1 MKALI
6 TGGAGFIGSH
16 LAEALLTH
24 GHRVTALDNLATGS
38 AENVQHLREH
48 PRFRLVVDSALNS
61 ELMKRLA
68 GDADVIFHL
77 AAAVGVRWIIDH
89 PLLSIQTNIRATE
102 LVLEAAEASGS
113 RVVIA
118 STSEVYGKN
127 TAVPLREDSDS
138 IIGSTHITR
147 WLYANS
153 KATDEFLALAYHRE
167 RGVPVVIVRFFNTVG
182 PRQTGEYGMVV
193 PRFVEAALRG
203 EPLTVHGDGRQSRCF
218 TDVRDAV
225 RAVMQLAETPDAVG
239 EVFNIGSSQETTIEQ
254 LARTVLRL
262 TGSEAGVRHVPYE
275 TVYREGFEDMRR
287 RVPDCTKLRRT
298 IGFAPDTPLEENLAR
313 IIDYSRTRL
322 QLTVGTAGRLAEPA
336 PLERERTPGGSSRE
350 VTVGKGE
357 PTRTLLPDA
366 VPALVGGTQ

>member
-16 LAEALLTH
+16 LAEALLH
-24 GHRVTALDNLATGS
+24 QGHHVTALDNLATGS
-38 AENVQHLREH
+38 TENVQHLRAH
-48 PRFRLVVDSALNS
+48 SRYRLVVESALNS
-61 ELMKRLA
+61 ELMHRLSA
-68 GDADVIFHL
+68 EADVIYHL

-102 LVLEAAEASGS
+102 LVLECAAAHGC
-113 RVVIA
+113 RVVVA

-127 TAVPLREDSDS
+127 TAVPLREDADS
-138 IIGSTHITR
+138 VIGSTQITR

-203 EPLTVHGDGRQSRCF
+203 EPLVVHGDGQQSRCF

-225 RAVMQLAETPDAVG
+225 RAVMLLAETPAADG

-254 LARTVLRL
+254 LALTVLRL
-262 TGSEAGVRHVPYE
+262 TGSQAGVRYVPYE
-275 TVYREGFEDMRR
+275 TVYRQGFEDMRR
-287 RVPDCTKLRRT
+287 R
-298 IGFAPDTPLEENLAR
+298 A
-313 IIDYSRTRL
+313 RL
-322 QLTVGTAGRLAEPA
+322 Q
-336 PLERERTPGGSSRE
+336 
-350 VTVGKGE
+350 
-357 PTRTLLPDA
+357 
-366 VPALVGGTQ
+366 